1 MQHPKISIIIP
12 VLNQKQFLQKA
23 IESVIN
29 QDFTDYELIIIDGK
43 SEDGTIDVIKQYENK
58 ISYWRSTE
66 DRNVY
71 DAMNKAVAQSN
82 GDWLYFLGADDE
94 ICKTTFQNIFS
105 QNTEDTNLIFGNI
118 IYQNKEEF
126 KGEFSNK
133 LFIKNSIHHQ
143 GALYH
148 KRCFY
153 GRNFNCNY
161 SVLADYDFNLQLF
174 LENKKAIYFD
184 FDFTICGNDGISKQ
198 KGWTHYKQ
206 EFDIKKNRLNAVQFV
221 VYGSITLG
229 KSLLNQIG
237 LL

>member
-23 IESVIN
+23 IESVIH

-58 ISYWRSTE
+58 ISYWKSTE

-105 QNTEDTNLIFGNI
+105 QTYYLPRSKHYIFHQVIHLHRCPRIWYYYSHTNM
-118 IYQNKEEF
+118 
-126 KGEFSNK
+126 
-133 LFIKNSIHHQ
+133 
-143 GALYH
+143 
-148 KRCFY
+148 
-153 GRNFNCNY
+153 
-161 SVLADYDFNLQLF
+161 
-174 LENKKAIYFD
+174 
-184 FDFTICGNDGISKQ
+184 
-198 KGWTHYKQ
+198 
-206 EFDIKKNRLNAVQFV
+206 
-221 VYGSITLG
+221 
-229 KSLLNQIG
+229 
-237 LL
+237 

>member
-1 MQHPKISIIIP
+1 VQHPKISIIIP

>member
-58 ISYWRSTE
+58 ISYWKSTE

-94 ICKTTFQNIFS
+94 ICKTTFQNIFAR
-105 QNTEDTNLIFGNI
+105 T
-118 IYQNKEEF
+118 
-126 KGEFSNK
+126 
-133 LFIKNSIHHQ
+133 
-143 GALYH
+143 
-148 KRCFY
+148 
-153 GRNFNCNY
+153 
-161 SVLADYDFNLQLF
+161 
-174 LENKKAIYFD
+174 
-184 FDFTICGNDGISKQ
+184 
-198 KGWTHYKQ
+198 
-206 EFDIKKNRLNAVQFV
+206 
-221 VYGSITLG
+221 
-229 KSLLNQIG
+229 
-237 LL
+237 

>member
-1 MQHPKISIIIP
+1 
-12 VLNQKQFLQKA
+12 QKQFLQRA

-29 QDFTDYELIIIDGK
+29 QGFTDYELIIIDGK

-58 ISYWRSTE
+58 ISYWESAE

-133 LFIKNSIHHQ
+133 LFIK
-143 GALYH
+143 
-148 KRCFY
+148 
-153 GRNFNCNY
+153 
-161 SVLADYDFNLQLF
+161 
-174 LENKKAIYFD
+174 
-184 FDFTICGNDGISKQ
+184 KQ
-198 KGWTHYKQ
+198 HSSSRG
-206 EFDIKKNRLNAVQFV
+206 DL
-221 VYGSITLG
+221 S
-229 KSLLNQIG
+229 
-237 LL
+237 